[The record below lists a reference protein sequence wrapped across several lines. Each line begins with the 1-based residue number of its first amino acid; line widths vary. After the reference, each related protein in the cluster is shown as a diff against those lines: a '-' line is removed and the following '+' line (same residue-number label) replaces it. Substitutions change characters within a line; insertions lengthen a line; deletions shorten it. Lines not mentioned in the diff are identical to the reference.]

1 MTTTITAGVPEIAE
15 TSVEISSEFSGSYTW
30 GETTY
35 DKVKQSNEEQIEVP
49 AHSKVTVRVV
59 ATEGVCELPFSYTQ
73 EDILTTGEKIVR
85 TMNDGIY
92 RGVNSYGF
100 ETQITE

>member
-35 DKVKQSNEEQIEVP
+35 DKVKQSNEEEIEVP

-59 ATEGVCELPFSYTQ
+59 ATEGICEIPFSYTQ
-73 EDILTTGEKIVR
+73 EDILTTGEKVAM
-85 TMNDGIY
+85 TMHDGIY